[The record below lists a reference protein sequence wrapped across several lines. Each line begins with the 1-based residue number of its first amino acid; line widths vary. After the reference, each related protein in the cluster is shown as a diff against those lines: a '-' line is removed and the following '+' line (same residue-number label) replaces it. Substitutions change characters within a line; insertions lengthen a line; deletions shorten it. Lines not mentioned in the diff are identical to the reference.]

1 MYSVHYYVGCII
13 SLIYSTSRT
22 LKALFAHFIVALSFI
37 AHLRTMLSDPG
48 ELQSIYSS
56 LEFHCAYTLY
66 MYLLAIAYLSTKG
79 FCRQTAS
86 HQREGCSDRNNESG
100 T

>member
-13 SLIYSTSRT
+13 LSLIYSTSRT

-48 ELQSIYSS
+48 ELQSIYSL
-56 LEFHCAYTLY
+56 LEFHCGCTLY
-66 MYLLAIAYLSTKG
+66 MYLLATKG
-79 FCRQTAS
+79 FL
-86 HQREGCSDRNNESG
+86 
-100 T
+100 